1 MISFLNFK
9 RQVFGKS
16 KTSERE
22 EVAEKNG
29 NPIVPSAS
37 AADVFY
43 SAELKNTKSSFNYA
57 QDDQQNQKVVSASQA
72 FPQGNLKQQQANP
85 IKE

>member
-22 EVAEKNG
+22 EQAEKSG
-29 NPIVPSAS
+29 DPIVPSAS
-37 AADVFY
+37 APDVFY
-43 SAELKNTKSSFNYA
+43 AAELKNTKSSFNYA
-57 QDDQQNQKVVSASQA
+57 QDDQQNQKVVSASQV
-72 FPQGNLKQQQANP
+72 FPQGNLKQQHGSP